1 MLDLFYTV
9 FDVAQHALKGSLL
22 VYLLKDL
29 VPVKNKFVKYYRL
42 LSICLVFQ
50 YTVFYAALSYCK
62 VFRDLFYEG
71 MEAPAASRLSIMPLC
86 LSMVLTIL
94 FCICFYGGKRSSL
107 LYLVFTY
114 YTVNEL
120 VMFTLHSLF
129 SFILTGL
136 VGILNSFVMAG
147 NEWVLHNFYVILEV
161 IQATWNLSFQ
171 IVFFILLLISIRY
184 LKKNLSYAG
193 REITP
198 MQQLFL
204 SVPSIMG
211 LCFCVMLR
219 SILYEVGDAQ
229 TEFLVDSFPETGILI
244 PVISGLCLISVILS
258 AVILKQLIESN
269 EKEVLVGVYQSRIS
283 DMEEHMKD
291 VEHLY
296 DGIRGMR
303 HDMKNYVA
311 DLEILLRSGNQNENA
326 DAYQTEICHYLDGLC
341 DSIEKLEMKCNTGN
355 PVTDVV
361 ISRKMRISDEKNIPF
376 ECNFVYPEK
385 LGISAFD
392 ISIILNNGLD
402 NAIEAAEKEK
412 KPYICLD
419 SYIREN
425 MFFIEIR
432 NSFTGNLNTDTTGR
446 NLYTN
451 KEDAGHGLGLKNI
464 KGCAAGYYGK
474 VEWTVKEREFLL
486 TVMLQ
491 GKLELYDITG
501 RR

>member
-9 FDVAQHALKGSLL
+9 FDLAHHALKGSLL
-22 VYLLKDL
+22 VYLLREL
-29 VPVKNKFVKYYRL
+29 VPVKNRFVKYRRL
-42 LSICLVFQ
+42 LSSGLVFQ

-62 VFRDLFYEG
+62 VFRTLFYEG
-71 MEAPAASRLSIMPLC
+71 MDAPATSRLSIMPLC
-86 LSMVLTIL
+86 LSMMLTII
-94 FCICFYGGKRSSL
+94 FCMCFYGGRRSSL

-129 SFILTGL
+129 SFILRGL
-136 VGILNSFVMAG
+136 TEILNSLIIAG
-147 NEWVLHNFYVILEV
+147 NEWVLQNFYIILEV
-161 IQATWNLSFQ
+161 MQAVWNLSFQ
-171 IVFFILLLISIRY
+171 IVFLTLLFISVRH
-184 LKKNLSYAG
+184 LKKNLSYVS
-193 REITP
+193 REVTP
-198 MQQLFL
+198 IQQLFL
-204 SVPSIMG
+204 AVPSIMG

-219 SILYEVGDAQ
+219 SILYVVSDVQ
-229 TEFLVDSFPETGILI
+229 TEFLVDNFPETGILI

-258 AVILKQLIESN
+258 AVILKQLRESN
-269 EKEVLVGVYQSRIS
+269 EKEVLVEVYQNRIS

-326 DAYQTEICHYLDGLC
+326 DAYQNEICHYLDGLC
-341 DSIEKLEMKCNTGN
+341 DAIEKLEMKCNTGN

-361 ISRKMRISDEKNIPF
+361 ISRKARVSEEKNIPF
-376 ECNFVYPEK
+376 ACDFVYPER

-412 KPYICLD
+412 EPYIHLD

-432 NSFTGNLNTDTTGR
+432 NSFTGSLNTDKTGK

-451 KEDAGHGLGLKNI
+451 KEEAGHGLGLKNM
-464 KGCAAGYYGK
+464 KGCAAGHYGK
-474 VEWTVKEREFLL
+474 VEWSASEKEFLL

-491 GKLELYDITG
+491 GKQELL
-501 RR
+501 